1 MSRQWKKTV
10 YTDSSDS
17 IVVHTGKLLAVSC
30 NSLISDH
37 VCCIKSVRSVVVTRV
52 STHSAHYYQNA
63 LSKYV
68 SKGQLKGTECTKLLN
83 SPVITNN
90 TWLRCYPC
98 LIKYI
103 FVAESLP
110 YISQG
115 NKHNEGQFISVV
127 YQYKY
132 IFRYGVCIVV
142 PFRFDNTGFP
152 ETGMH
157 H

>member
-1 MSRQWKKTV
+1 MQRGPALDEINIVRGGQFFFHNVTSMKKKTV

-37 VCCIKSVRSVVVTRV
+37 ACCIKSVRSVVITRV

-90 TWLRCYPC
+90 T
-98 LIKYI
+98 
-103 FVAESLP
+103 
-110 YISQG
+110 
-115 NKHNEGQFISVV
+115 
-127 YQYKY
+127 
-132 IFRYGVCIVV
+132 
-142 PFRFDNTGFP
+142 
-152 ETGMH
+152 
-157 H
+157 